1 MPCARASE
9 VASSC
14 LLAVLESPSP
24 SPAQVTSLCPEP
36 LAAWSRAQV
45 CASEHSGQA
54 IGNLTLV
61 SLCWVSPAALG
72 TKLLLPLLWPACC
85 LLNRSGNDL
94 PGVMHF
100 LWLGKPPAQWTQ
112 AHASRIS

>member
-1 MPCARASE
+1 MATSRLL
-9 VASSC
+9 VA
-14 LLAVLESPSP
+14 LKSPSP
-24 SPAQVTSLCPEP
+24 SLAQVTSQTCPEP
-36 LAAWSRAQV
+36 SAAQSRAQV

-54 IGNLTLV
+54 IGNLTSV

-85 LLNRSGNDL
+85 LLNRSENDL
-94 PGVMHF
+94 PGVTHF

-112 AHASRIS
+112 TRVSGIS